1 MPRLPKAVT
10 EAHVLHRVTRA
21 DCGADTQAPTPGIN
35 GTSIGPRL
43 APLNRAGGRFPRVEQ
58 GAGIENPIITR
69 ARTGSVKAL
78 LVLLAFAPLPAF
90 AAVQPTDGGTLDVEL
105 VTVPEVLEAGQEAKM
120 RIDFL
125 NPSTQKTQVH
135 IDYFLTVSEGGEQ
148 IFGPTNLIHTSE
160 GRISVPFTFERD
172 GQYTLDVA
180 VKGILFNPIDEETA
194 SFPIFVGSA
203 AAQSDPI
210 QEQNGCLVATAAH
223 GTELAPQVQKL
234 REIRDSQLRQTGTG
248 SEFMRH
254 FEAAYYSFSPA
265 VADLERQS
273 PLFREAVRIS
283 ITPMLYSL
291 SVMERADSEAS
302 VAGYGAAAI
311 LMNLGFYAG
320 LPAALVLGVRRAC

>member
-1 MPRLPKAVT
+1 M
-10 EAHVLHRVTRA
+10 
-21 DCGADTQAPTPGIN
+21 
-35 GTSIGPRL
+35 
-43 APLNRAGGRFPRVEQ
+43 
-58 GAGIENPIITR
+58 
-69 ARTGSVKAL
+69 KAL
-78 LVLLAFAPLPAF
+78 LLLLALAPLPAF

-105 VTVPEVLEAGQEAKM
+105 VTVPETLEAGQEAKM

-180 VKGILFNPIDEETA
+180 VKGILFNPIDQETA
-194 SFPIFVGSA
+194 SFPILVGSA
-203 AAQSDPI
+203 AAQTDPMGG
-210 QEQNGCLVATAAH
+210 QNGCLVATAAH

-234 REIRDSQLRQTGTG
+234 REIRDSQLRQTGAG
-248 SEFMRH
+248 SEFMRY

-273 PLFREAVRIS
+273 PLFREAVKTA

-291 SVMERADSEAS
+291 SVMEHADTEAS
-302 VAGYGAAAI
+302 VAGYGLLAI
-311 LMNLGFYAG
+311 LMNVGMYAG
-320 LPAALVLGVRRAC
+320 LPAALVLGARRAC